1 MATAN
6 DQGAAKP
13 QKLKQPDHPTLDLL
27 RQRWERLNY
36 RNEHWMCCI
45 VGQEGIGKSYTALKI
60 ARDLDP
66 TFDETRV
73 IFDVAEFL
81 RILKDDEYEPGQLY
95 VIDEAGVSLGNR
107 TWQDSEQVKLNQA
120 LQLIRSHNLGLVFT
134 LPRLSELD
142 SQTEGRL
149 QDVIELR
156 EKEDDE
162 YVEGTWWEL
171 DIDRMNMSS
180 GRDGVFKRKPQWRG
194 SEVGQVRFL
203 PPDGDYIDRYE
214 DIKSEF
220 QTETYADIIDE
231 GDGEDEQSGE
241 NASQV
246 VLETVRKARREGI
259 EELLGWHGAHKKP
272 ILKKD
277 KIRMRYDLTH
287 ANAQQV
293 KEELRDDPNV
303 DVEAAWKRREEKERE
318 A

>member
-6 DQGAAKP
+6 NQAASKP

-36 RNEHWMCCI
+36 HNEHWMCCI
-45 VGQEGIGKSYTALKI
+45 VGQEGVGKSYTALKI
-60 ARDLDP
+60 ARELDP

-81 RILKDDEYEPGQLY
+81 RVLRDDEYEPGQLY

-162 YVEGTWWEL
+162 YVEGTWWVL

-180 GRDGVFKRKPQWRG
+180 GRDGVFKQKPQWRG

-203 PPDGDYIDRYE
+203 PPNGDYIDRYE

-231 GDGEDEQSGE
+231 DGDKEDDQSP
-241 NASQV
+241 
-246 VLETVRKARREGI
+246 
-259 EELLGWHGAHKKP
+259 ELLSLIDRLASEGVESYLTWHGGHNKP
-272 ILKKD
+272 ILSTE
-277 KIRMRYDLTH
+277 KIRMEHDLSH
-287 ANAQQV
+287 RDAKLV
-293 KEELRDDPNV
+293 KDELEDDPQV
-303 DVEAAWKRREEKERE
+303 DISEAWERRAEG
-318 A
+318 